1 MTNLCYNKG
10 TTYPKE
16 RMTMKK
22 FLSLLLLAALLFSLI
37 ACNEDVYTPDDD
49 DDDEE
54 EIADTNQSN
63 QSDLFNDQKWNN
75 LLNKDK
81 FQNVT
86 VLCESIFLSGYSDYD
101 EDEPVQTN
109 LIKVNGEQCSLNGEI
124 PDDPNTIVSVRSVF
138 VDLAL
143 DLIGNFE
150 AFTYNKETNTFIAN
164 RTLTGTA
171 TVSGY
176 TAAITCESVRVTLD
190 EDNALAKITCKMT
203 QDIEA
208 GEESTVFVLD
218 VTFTYSNYGTT
229 VVE

>member
-1 MTNLCYNKG
+1 
-10 TTYPKE
+10 
-16 RMTMKK
+16 MKK

-150 AFTYNKETNTFIAN
+150 AFTYDKETNTFIAN

-190 EDNALAKITCKMT
+190 ENNALAKITCKMT

-208 GEESTVFVLD
+208 GEQSAVFVLD

>member
-1 MTNLCYNKG
+1 
-10 TTYPKE
+10 
-16 RMTMKK
+16 MKK

-37 ACNEDVYTPDDD
+37 ACNEDTYTPDDD
-49 DDDEE
+49 DDDDE

-63 QSDLFNDQKWNN
+63 QSDLFNDQKWND
-75 LLNKDK
+75 LLNKEN

-86 VLCESIFLSGYSDYD
+86 VLCESSFLSGHE

-109 LIKVNGEQCSLNGEI
+109 LIKVDGERCSLNGEI
-124 PDDPNTIVSVRSVF
+124 SDDPNTIVSVRSVF

-150 AFTYNKETNTFIAN
+150 AFTYDKETNTFIAN

-190 EDNALAKITCKMT
+190 ENNALAKITCKMT

-208 GEESTVFVLD
+208 GEQSAVFVLD